1 MNEDYE
7 SYEKQRKESLI
18 LNTIPKYIPPVFSI
32 VTSFVIIQSQ
42 FSILF
47 KLLALIAIFVSLS
60 FTTYVFQ
67 DRILTNYML
76 NIERRMY
83 STLSG
88 WDVLRPNLI
97 LLILTFVY
105 VNQFDLN
112 LISTIIYCLL
122 LYYSLIHWLQ
132 VNAAVVASTVVNLLR
147 NKKYE
152 DWIVGIT
159 VFSIVP
165 LMLFFMF
172 INSAKIPNDSGV
184 YVPITI
190 PAPELDI
197 IMLVFIWITVFM
209 IRFMI
214 EWGLSPDERDM
225 RNQYAKMVE

>member
-1 MNEDYE
+1 MDEDYI
-7 SYEKQRKESLI
+7 SDEKQRKESLI

-32 VTSFVIIQSQ
+32 VFSFVIIQSQ
-42 FSILF
+42 FPILF
-47 KLLALIAIFVSLS
+47 KLLALIATLVSLA
-60 FTTYVFQ
+60 FITYIFQ
-67 DRILTNYML
+67 DRILTNCML

-83 STLSG
+83 STLSR

-97 LLILTFVY
+97 LFILTFVY

-122 LYYSLIHWLQ
+122 LYILLIHWLQ
-132 VNAAVVASTVVNLLR
+132 VNAAVVASTVVDRLR

-152 DWIVGIT
+152 DWMVGVI

-165 LMLFFMF
+165 SMLSFMF
-172 INSAKIPNDSGV
+172 ITTAKIPNDSGV

-190 PAPELDI
+190 PTSTLDI
-197 IMLVFIWITVFM
+197 ITLVVIWITVFM

-214 EWGLSPDERDM
+214 EWGLSPDERDL